1 MIELAD
7 NAELALDSIKEFLSS
22 PDASEKIGMVLDAL
36 GTSAPPDGTSQR
48 DDSGGAF
55 GDISPET
62 IMKIVSAYKSISH
75 DEDRRITL
83 LRAIKPYMRKGR
95 SESVDTAIKLLSL
108 ARLAPLLGELKEVL

>member
-1 MIELAD
+1 MAD

-36 GTSAPPDGTSQR
+36 GTSSEDGSQR
-48 DDSGGAF
+48 DEGGGLF

-62 IMKIVSAYKSISH
+62 VMKIVSAYKRISRE
-75 DEDRRITL
+75 EDRRITL
-83 LRAIKPYMRKGR
+83 LRAIKPYVRKSR

-108 ARLAPLLGELKEVL
+108 ARLAPLLGDIKEVL